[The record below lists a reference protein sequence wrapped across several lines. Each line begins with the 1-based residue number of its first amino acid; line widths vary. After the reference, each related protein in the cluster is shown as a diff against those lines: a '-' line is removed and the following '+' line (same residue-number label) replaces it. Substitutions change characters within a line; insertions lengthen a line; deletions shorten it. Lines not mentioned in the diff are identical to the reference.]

1 MHAGFYL
8 STPNAPDEAMRQY
21 DDLDDDLLGDDDEL
35 DNFAQT
41 GGSKTRGSVEDQ
53 LSAKYADYLMWRDT
67 GSSHDEALDLASMT
81 EEEYTTAEAA
91 EDPDASRGFSSLDDE
106 DEDFDDED
114 DDDLSGPSRRGGRS
128 TSYDED
134 F

>member
-1 MHAGFYL
+1 
-8 STPNAPDEAMRQY
+8 MRQH
-21 DDLDDDLLGDDDEL
+21 DELDDDDLLGDDDEL
-35 DNFAQT
+35 DSFAKT
-41 GGSKTRGSVEDQ
+41 GGSKTRGSSEDQ

-91 EDPDASRGFSSLDDE
+91 EDPDGSRGFSSLDDE
-106 DEDFDDED
+106 DDFDDDD
-114 DDDLSGPSRRGGRS
+114 DDDLSGSSRSGRRS
-128 TSYDED
+128 SFDDDD

>member
-1 MHAGFYL
+1 MNEH
-8 STPNAPDEAMRQY
+8 
-21 DDLDDDLLGDDDEL
+21 DDLDDDLLDDDDDL
-35 DNFAQT
+35 DSYASK
-41 GGSKTRGSVEDQ
+41 GGAKASGNPEDR

-91 EDPDASRGFSSLDDE
+91 EDPDSSGFASLDD
-106 DEDFDDED
+106 DDDLADDDDED
-114 DDDLSGPSRRGGRS
+114 DGYSSRPSRGGS
-128 TSYDED
+128 FDDD

>member
-1 MHAGFYL
+1 
-8 STPNAPDEAMRQY
+8 MRQY
-21 DDLDDDLLGDDDEL
+21 DDLDDDLDDDEL
-35 DNFAQT
+35 DSFAKT
-41 GGSKTRGSVEDQ
+41 GGSKTRGSSEDQ

-91 EDPDASRGFSSLDDE
+91 EDPDGSRGFSSLDD
-106 DEDFDDED
+106 DDDDFDDD
-114 DDDLSGPSRRGGRS
+114 DDDDFGTTSRRSGRS
-128 TSYDED
+128 SFDDDD